1 MDKLRKILTSG
12 GAVVLPTETVY
23 GLFAQALNEEA
34 VNSVYQLKQRP
45 RDKAMNLNVSNLNDI
60 IFFSQN
66 TPFFLEKLYNRF
78 MPGPLTIILKA
89 NDNVPF
95 WVNSGLDTVGFR
107 VPNHVKTLQLISE
120 TGPLIGPSANI
131 SGNESGKK
139 FSDIQAQ
146 FSVDLPGIEDDQALT
161 GIDST
166 ILDLSGQKAR
176 ILPVENQDQQDEEQ
190 QHTVL
195 FQKADG
201 VNATRSGCFD
211 CGADG
216 GLGHV
221 CLLDGWGELLGWIAG
236 GGDRSTT
243 ARNASRAREMRRV
256 MSGRVMSPMRDVAV
270 LAWSLHRAP

>member
-1 MDKLRKILTSG
+1 MTMDKLRTILENG
-12 GAVVLPTETVY
+12 GAVILPTETVY
-23 GLFAQALNEEA
+23 GLFAQALNEDA
-34 VNSVYQLKQRP
+34 VNCVYQLKQRP

-60 IFFSQN
+60 YFFSQN

-78 MPGPLTIILKA
+78 MPGPLTIILNSNK
-89 NDNVPF
+89 NVPF

-107 VPNHVKTLQLISE
+107 LPNHEQTLRLISE

-176 ILPVENQDQQDEEQ
+176 ILRQGAISREEI
-190 QHTVL
+190 
-195 FQKADG
+195 QKAIPEIEFE
-201 VNATRSGCFD
+201 V
-211 CGADG
+211 
-216 GLGHV
+216 
-221 CLLDGWGELLGWIAG
+221 
-236 GGDRSTT
+236 
-243 ARNASRAREMRRV
+243 
-256 MSGRVMSPMRDVAV
+256 V
-270 LAWSLHRAP
+270 L

>member
-1 MDKLRKILTSG
+1 MDKLRTILENG
-12 GAVVLPTETVY
+12 GAVILPTETVY
-23 GLFAQALNEEA
+23 GLFAQALNEDA
-34 VNSVYQLKQRP
+34 VNRVYQLKQRP

-60 IFFSQN
+60 YFFSQN

-89 NDNVPF
+89 NEKVPF

-107 VPNHVKTLQLISE
+107 LPNHEQTLRLISE

-176 ILPVENQDQQDEEQ
+176 ILRQGAISREEI
-190 QHTVL
+190 
-195 FQKADG
+195 QKAIPEIEFE
-201 VNATRSGCFD
+201 V
-211 CGADG
+211 
-216 GLGHV
+216 
-221 CLLDGWGELLGWIAG
+221 
-236 GGDRSTT
+236 
-243 ARNASRAREMRRV
+243 
-256 MSGRVMSPMRDVAV
+256 V
-270 LAWSLHRAP
+270 L

>member
-1 MDKLRKILTSG
+1 MTMDKLRTIVENG
-12 GAVVLPTETVY
+12 GAVILPTETVY
-23 GLFAQALNEEA
+23 GLFAQALNEDA
-34 VNSVYQLKQRP
+34 VNRVYQLKQRP

-60 IFFSQN
+60 YFFSQN

-107 VPNHVKTLQLISE
+107 LPNHEQTLRLISE

-131 SGNESGKK
+131 SGQESGKK

-176 ILPVENQDQQDEEQ
+176 ILRQGAISREEI
-190 QHTVL
+190 
-195 FQKADG
+195 QKAIPEIEFE
-201 VNATRSGCFD
+201 V
-211 CGADG
+211 
-216 GLGHV
+216 
-221 CLLDGWGELLGWIAG
+221 
-236 GGDRSTT
+236 
-243 ARNASRAREMRRV
+243 
-256 MSGRVMSPMRDVAV
+256 V
-270 LAWSLHRAP
+270 L

>member
-23 GLFAQALNEEA
+23 GLFAQALNEVA
-34 VNSVYQLKQRP
+34 VNNVYQLKQRP

-146 FSVDLPGIEDDQALT
+146 FSVDLPGLEDDQALT

-176 ILPVENQDQQDEEQ
+176 ILRQGAISRE
-190 QHTVL
+190 L
-195 FQKADG
+195 IQKEIPEIEFED
-201 VNATRSGCFD
+201 
-211 CGADG
+211 
-216 GLGHV
+216 
-221 CLLDGWGELLGWIAG
+221 
-236 GGDRSTT
+236 
-243 ARNASRAREMRRV
+243 
-256 MSGRVMSPMRDVAV
+256 
-270 LAWSLHRAP
+270 

>member
-1 MDKLRKILTSG
+1 MTMDKLRTILENG
-12 GAVVLPTETVY
+12 GAVILPTETVY
-23 GLFAQALNEEA
+23 GLFAQALNEDA
-34 VNSVYQLKQRP
+34 VNRVYQLKQRP

-60 IFFSQN
+60 YFFSQN

-89 NDNVPF
+89 NEKVPF

-107 VPNHVKTLQLISE
+107 LPNHDQTLRLISE

-146 FSVDLPGIEDDQALT
+146 FPVDLPGIEDDQALT

-176 ILPVENQDQQDEEQ
+176 ILRQGAISREEIQ
-190 QHTVL
+190 EAIPEIEFEVVL
-195 FQKADG
+195 
-201 VNATRSGCFD
+201 
-211 CGADG
+211 
-216 GLGHV
+216 
-221 CLLDGWGELLGWIAG
+221 
-236 GGDRSTT
+236 
-243 ARNASRAREMRRV
+243 
-256 MSGRVMSPMRDVAV
+256 
-270 LAWSLHRAP
+270 

>member
-1 MDKLRKILTSG
+1 MTMDKLRTILENG
-12 GAVVLPTETVY
+12 EAVVLPTETVY

-34 VNSVYQLKQRP
+34 VNRVYQLKQRP

-60 IFFSQN
+60 YFFSQN

-89 NDNVPF
+89 NKNVPF

-107 VPNHVKTLQLISE
+107 LPNHEQTLRLIAE
-120 TGPLIGPSANI
+120 TGPLIGPSANV
-131 SGNESGKK
+131 SGQESGKK

-176 ILPVENQDQQDEEQ
+176 ILRQGAISREEI
-190 QHTVL
+190 
-195 FQKADG
+195 QKAIPEIEFE
-201 VNATRSGCFD
+201 V
-211 CGADG
+211 
-216 GLGHV
+216 
-221 CLLDGWGELLGWIAG
+221 
-236 GGDRSTT
+236 
-243 ARNASRAREMRRV
+243 
-256 MSGRVMSPMRDVAV
+256 V
-270 LAWSLHRAP
+270 L

>member
-1 MDKLRKILTSG
+1 MTMDKLRAILENG
-12 GAVVLPTETVY
+12 GAVILPTETVY
-23 GLFAQALNEEA
+23 GLFAQALNEDA
-34 VNSVYQLKQRP
+34 VNRVYQLKQRP

-60 IFFSQN
+60 YFFSQN

-89 NDNVPF
+89 NENVPF

-107 VPNHVKTLQLISE
+107 LPNHEQTLRLISE

-176 ILPVENQDQQDEEQ
+176 ILRQGAISREEI
-190 QHTVL
+190 
-195 FQKADG
+195 QKAIPEIEFE
-201 VNATRSGCFD
+201 V
-211 CGADG
+211 
-216 GLGHV
+216 
-221 CLLDGWGELLGWIAG
+221 
-236 GGDRSTT
+236 
-243 ARNASRAREMRRV
+243 
-256 MSGRVMSPMRDVAV
+256 V
-270 LAWSLHRAP
+270 L

>member
-23 GLFAQALNEEA
+23 GLFAQALNEVA
-34 VNSVYQLKQRP
+34 VNNVYQLKQRP

-176 ILPVENQDQQDEEQ
+176 ILRQGAISRE
-190 QHTVL
+190 L
-195 FQKADG
+195 IQKEIPEIEFED
-201 VNATRSGCFD
+201 
-211 CGADG
+211 
-216 GLGHV
+216 
-221 CLLDGWGELLGWIAG
+221 
-236 GGDRSTT
+236 
-243 ARNASRAREMRRV
+243 
-256 MSGRVMSPMRDVAV
+256 
-270 LAWSLHRAP
+270 

>member
-1 MDKLRKILTSG
+1 MTMDKLRTILENG
-12 GAVVLPTETVY
+12 GTVILPTDTVY
-23 GLFAQALNEEA
+23 GLFAQALNEDA
-34 VNSVYQLKQRP
+34 VNRVYQLKQRP

-60 IFFSQN
+60 YFFSQN

-89 NDNVPF
+89 NKKVPF

-107 VPNHVKTLQLISE
+107 LPNHEQTLRLISE

-176 ILPVENQDQQDEEQ
+176 ILRQGAISREEI
-190 QHTVL
+190 
-195 FQKADG
+195 QKAIPEIEFE
-201 VNATRSGCFD
+201 V
-211 CGADG
+211 
-216 GLGHV
+216 
-221 CLLDGWGELLGWIAG
+221 
-236 GGDRSTT
+236 
-243 ARNASRAREMRRV
+243 
-256 MSGRVMSPMRDVAV
+256 V
-270 LAWSLHRAP
+270 L

>member
-1 MDKLRKILTSG
+1 MTMDKLRTILENG

-23 GLFAQALNEEA
+23 GLFAQALNEDA
-34 VNSVYQLKQRP
+34 VNRVYQLKQRP

-60 IFFSQN
+60 YFFSQN

-89 NDNVPF
+89 NEKVPF
-95 WVNSGLDTVGFR
+95 WVNSGLNTVGFR
-107 VPNHVKTLQLISE
+107 LPNHEQTLRLISE

-146 FSVDLPGIEDDQALT
+146 FPVDLPGIEDDQALT

-176 ILPVENQDQQDEEQ
+176 ILRQGAISREEI
-190 QHTVL
+190 
-195 FQKADG
+195 QKAIPEIEFE
-201 VNATRSGCFD
+201 V
-211 CGADG
+211 
-216 GLGHV
+216 
-221 CLLDGWGELLGWIAG
+221 
-236 GGDRSTT
+236 
-243 ARNASRAREMRRV
+243 
-256 MSGRVMSPMRDVAV
+256 V
-270 LAWSLHRAP
+270 L

>member
-1 MDKLRKILTSG
+1 MDKLRTILENG
-12 GAVVLPTETVY
+12 GAVILPTETVY
-23 GLFAQALNEEA
+23 GLFAQALNEDA
-34 VNSVYQLKQRP
+34 VNRVYQLKQRP

-60 IFFSQN
+60 YFFSQN

-107 VPNHVKTLQLISE
+107 LPNHEQTLRLISE

-139 FSDIQAQ
+139 FSDIQAE

-176 ILPVENQDQQDEEQ
+176 ILRQGAISREEI
-190 QHTVL
+190 
-195 FQKADG
+195 QKAIPEIEFE
-201 VNATRSGCFD
+201 V
-211 CGADG
+211 
-216 GLGHV
+216 
-221 CLLDGWGELLGWIAG
+221 
-236 GGDRSTT
+236 
-243 ARNASRAREMRRV
+243 
-256 MSGRVMSPMRDVAV
+256 V
-270 LAWSLHRAP
+270 L

>member
-1 MDKLRKILTSG
+1 MDKLRTILENG
-12 GAVVLPTETVY
+12 GTVILPTETVY
-23 GLFAQALNEEA
+23 GLFAQALNEDA
-34 VNSVYQLKQRP
+34 VNRVYQLKQRP

-60 IFFSQN
+60 YFFSQN

-78 MPGPLTIILKA
+78 MPGPLTIILKS
-89 NDNVPF
+89 NENVPF

-107 VPNHVKTLQLISE
+107 LPNHEQTLRLISE

-176 ILPVENQDQQDEEQ
+176 ILRQGAISREEI
-190 QHTVL
+190 
-195 FQKADG
+195 QKAIPEIEFE
-201 VNATRSGCFD
+201 V
-211 CGADG
+211 
-216 GLGHV
+216 
-221 CLLDGWGELLGWIAG
+221 
-236 GGDRSTT
+236 
-243 ARNASRAREMRRV
+243 
-256 MSGRVMSPMRDVAV
+256 V
-270 LAWSLHRAP
+270 L

>member
-34 VNSVYQLKQRP
+34 VNSVYHLKQRP

-66 TPFFLEKLYNRF
+66 RPFFLEKLYNRF

-176 ILPVENQDQQDEEQ
+176 ILRQGAISRE
-190 QHTVL
+190 L
-195 FQKADG
+195 IQKEIPEIEFED
-201 VNATRSGCFD
+201 
-211 CGADG
+211 
-216 GLGHV
+216 
-221 CLLDGWGELLGWIAG
+221 
-236 GGDRSTT
+236 
-243 ARNASRAREMRRV
+243 
-256 MSGRVMSPMRDVAV
+256 
-270 LAWSLHRAP
+270 

>member
-1 MDKLRKILTSG
+1 MDKLRKILENG
-12 GAVVLPTETVY
+12 EAVVLPTETVY

-34 VNSVYQLKQRP
+34 VNRVYQLKQRP

-60 IFFSQN
+60 YFFSQN

-107 VPNHVKTLQLISE
+107 LPNHEQTLRLISE

-176 ILPVENQDQQDEEQ
+176 ILRQGAISREEI
-190 QHTVL
+190 
-195 FQKADG
+195 QKAIPEIEFE
-201 VNATRSGCFD
+201 V
-211 CGADG
+211 
-216 GLGHV
+216 
-221 CLLDGWGELLGWIAG
+221 
-236 GGDRSTT
+236 
-243 ARNASRAREMRRV
+243 
-256 MSGRVMSPMRDVAV
+256 V
-270 LAWSLHRAP
+270 L

>member
-1 MDKLRKILTSG
+1 MTMDKLRTILENG

-34 VNSVYQLKQRP
+34 VNRVYQLKQRP

-60 IFFSQN
+60 YFFSQN

-89 NDNVPF
+89 NEKVPF

-107 VPNHVKTLQLISE
+107 LPNHEQTLRLISE

-146 FSVDLPGIEDDQALT
+146 FPVDLPGIEDDQALT

-176 ILPVENQDQQDEEQ
+176 ILRQGAISREVI
-190 QHTVL
+190 
-195 FQKADG
+195 QKAIPEIEFE
-201 VNATRSGCFD
+201 V
-211 CGADG
+211 
-216 GLGHV
+216 
-221 CLLDGWGELLGWIAG
+221 
-236 GGDRSTT
+236 
-243 ARNASRAREMRRV
+243 
-256 MSGRVMSPMRDVAV
+256 V
-270 LAWSLHRAP
+270 L

>member
-34 VNSVYQLKQRP
+34 VNNVYQLKQRP

-60 IFFSQN
+60 KFFSQN

-176 ILPVENQDQQDEEQ
+176 ILRQGAISRE
-190 QHTVL
+190 L
-195 FQKADG
+195 IQKEIPEIEFED
-201 VNATRSGCFD
+201 
-211 CGADG
+211 
-216 GLGHV
+216 
-221 CLLDGWGELLGWIAG
+221 
-236 GGDRSTT
+236 
-243 ARNASRAREMRRV
+243 
-256 MSGRVMSPMRDVAV
+256 
-270 LAWSLHRAP
+270 

>member
-1 MDKLRKILTSG
+1 MTMDKLRKILENG
-12 GAVVLPTETVY
+12 EAVVLPTETVY
-23 GLFAQALNEEA
+23 GLFAQALNEDA
-34 VNSVYQLKQRP
+34 VNRVYQLKQRP

-60 IFFSQN
+60 YFFSQN

-107 VPNHVKTLQLISE
+107 LPNHEQTLRLIAE
-120 TGPLIGPSANI
+120 TGPLIGPSANV
-131 SGNESGKK
+131 SGQESGKK

-176 ILPVENQDQQDEEQ
+176 ILRQGAISREEI
-190 QHTVL
+190 
-195 FQKADG
+195 QKAIPEIEFE
-201 VNATRSGCFD
+201 V
-211 CGADG
+211 
-216 GLGHV
+216 
-221 CLLDGWGELLGWIAG
+221 
-236 GGDRSTT
+236 
-243 ARNASRAREMRRV
+243 
-256 MSGRVMSPMRDVAV
+256 V
-270 LAWSLHRAP
+270 L

>member
-1 MDKLRKILTSG
+1 MDKLRTILENG
-12 GAVVLPTETVY
+12 GAVILPTETVY
-23 GLFAQALNEEA
+23 GLFAQALNEDA
-34 VNSVYQLKQRP
+34 VNRVYQLKQRP

-60 IFFSQN
+60 YFFSQN

-107 VPNHVKTLQLISE
+107 LPNHEQTLRLIAE
-120 TGPLIGPSANI
+120 TGPLIGPSANV
-131 SGNESGKK
+131 SGQESGKK

-176 ILPVENQDQQDEEQ
+176 ILRQGAISREEIQ
-190 QHTVL
+190 NAIPEIEFEVVL
-195 FQKADG
+195 
-201 VNATRSGCFD
+201 
-211 CGADG
+211 
-216 GLGHV
+216 
-221 CLLDGWGELLGWIAG
+221 
-236 GGDRSTT
+236 
-243 ARNASRAREMRRV
+243 
-256 MSGRVMSPMRDVAV
+256 
-270 LAWSLHRAP
+270 

>member
-1 MDKLRKILTSG
+1 MDKLRKILNSG

-60 IFFSQN
+60 NFFSQN

-166 ILDLSGQKAR
+166 ILDLSGHKAR
-176 ILPVENQDQQDEEQ
+176 ILRQGAISRE
-190 QHTVL
+190 L
-195 FQKADG
+195 IQKEIPEIEFED
-201 VNATRSGCFD
+201 
-211 CGADG
+211 
-216 GLGHV
+216 
-221 CLLDGWGELLGWIAG
+221 
-236 GGDRSTT
+236 
-243 ARNASRAREMRRV
+243 
-256 MSGRVMSPMRDVAV
+256 
-270 LAWSLHRAP
+270 

>member
-1 MDKLRKILTSG
+1 MDKLRTILENG
-12 GAVVLPTETVY
+12 GAVILPTETVY
-23 GLFAQALNEEA
+23 GLFAQALNEDA
-34 VNSVYQLKQRP
+34 VNRVYQLKQRP

-60 IFFSQN
+60 YFFSQN

-89 NDNVPF
+89 NEKVPF

-107 VPNHVKTLQLISE
+107 LPNHEQTLRLISE

-146 FSVDLPGIEDDQALT
+146 FPVDLPGIEDDQALT

-176 ILPVENQDQQDEEQ
+176 ILRQGAISREEI
-190 QHTVL
+190 
-195 FQKADG
+195 QKAIPEIEFE
-201 VNATRSGCFD
+201 V
-211 CGADG
+211 
-216 GLGHV
+216 
-221 CLLDGWGELLGWIAG
+221 
-236 GGDRSTT
+236 
-243 ARNASRAREMRRV
+243 
-256 MSGRVMSPMRDVAV
+256 V
-270 LAWSLHRAP
+270 L

>member
-1 MDKLRKILTSG
+1 MTMNKLRTILENG
-12 GAVVLPTETVY
+12 GAVILPTETVY
-23 GLFAQALNEEA
+23 GLFAQALNEDA
-34 VNSVYQLKQRP
+34 VNRVYQLKQRP

-60 IFFSQN
+60 YFFSQN

-89 NDNVPF
+89 NENVPF

-107 VPNHVKTLQLISE
+107 LPNHEQTLRLISE

-166 ILDLSGQKAR
+166 ILDLSGQKAQ
-176 ILPVENQDQQDEEQ
+176 ILRQGAISREEI
-190 QHTVL
+190 
-195 FQKADG
+195 QKAIPEIEFE
-201 VNATRSGCFD
+201 V
-211 CGADG
+211 
-216 GLGHV
+216 V
-221 CLLDGWGELLGWIAG
+221 
-236 GGDRSTT
+236 
-243 ARNASRAREMRRV
+243 
-256 MSGRVMSPMRDVAV
+256 
-270 LAWSLHRAP
+270 